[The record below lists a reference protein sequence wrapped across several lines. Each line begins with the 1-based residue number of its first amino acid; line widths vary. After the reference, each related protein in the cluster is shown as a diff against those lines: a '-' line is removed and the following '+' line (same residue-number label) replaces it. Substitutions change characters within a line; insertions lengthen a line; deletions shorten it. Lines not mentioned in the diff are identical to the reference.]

1 MLNFLL
7 CTAKASG
14 VFVSLER
21 ASLDVSF
28 ENDSHC
34 VVWLLQRYAFSAA
47 ARRGMCLGV
56 FVQAAPGGANK
67 FENNSHSALCA
78 VLGCPVFW
86 PHISVVSVS
95 KEEKRLL

>member
-1 MLNFLL
+1 MFLFRLNAQVWMFLSKMIL
-7 CTAKASG
+7 TVWCGCCS
-14 VFVSLER
+14 VSLPPIKDG
-21 ASLDVSF
+21 L
-28 ENDSHC
+28 
-34 VVWLLQRYAFSAA
+34 
-47 ARRGMCLGV
+47 CLGV